1 MPSTDILGKQTL
13 LQAITSGADGTH
25 GGSWVSH
32 AQSVPLGNLAIPLFP
47 IDTFL

>member
-1 MPSTDILGKQTL
+1 MPSTDILGKQT

-32 AQSVPLGNLAIPLFP
+32 AQSVPLGNLAIFLFR